1 MSALCLSI
9 VFVNCAHTVSSG
21 IVAVSELGAGA
32 MSLSK
37 ALILGESTMMVVVM
51 PLVIQVVL
59 AVCSVSAMVLAA

>member
-37 ALILGESTMMVVVM
+37 ALILGESMMVVVM